1 MFKLGDNV
9 ERITFDLNT
18 EFDLQ
23 DMSPEEMTAVQN
35 VWKAGGLTWE
45 EFRFALRR
53 AGMAF
58 VEDEQAKN
66 DIASELAENP
76 LVTTVDDQF
85 ELKNG
90 GNNG

>member
-1 MFKLGDNV
+1 M
-9 ERITFDLNT
+9 
-18 EFDLQ
+18 
-23 DMSPEEMTAVQN
+23 
-35 VWKAGGLTWE
+35 TWE

-85 ELKNG
+85 KLKNG